1 MVAVARPLSAPEMF
15 NQLDVHVIGQD
26 RAKKQLCSALY
37 NHQLGLRYR
46 LHPQSEGRTLGLHH
60 RLLAGP
66 TGVGKSLLI
75 MIAGRILDVP
85 VAWVSSTS
93 LVETGYVG
101 QPVESVLVALLD
113 AAEGDLERAEQGI
126 IMLDE
131 FDKLRRALD
140 VGRDVSGEGV
150 QRGLLTL
157 LDGRRTKI
165 KYRERDVWIDTSRIL
180 FLAAGA
186 FEGITTLVAQRL
198 AREVHPTRPL
208 GFVSKRP
215 DPRLYSEADLWAHV
229 LPEDIVQFGFLREL
243 VGRFA
248 GIITLDP
255 LTKPDLLRL
264 LNEAPHS
271 PLRMKRDFFEMH
283 GIALEFEDESLQAIV
298 ECSLARGF
306 GARML
311 TTVINEAFVGLE
323 YSVTLL
329 APSGVGALRF
339 SREAIEGR
347 VAPEMVPVDQVL
359 NPARPR
365 ITADELRRHGPQAA
379 QKQKQEQL
387 KLEIRER
394 LAAEGIHSIA
404 PEESR
409 IDVPDPVD
417 DPRPEPRTESRG
429 DSSDDASPGPHEKAR
444 PDVPDEPPLDGRDRP
459 TLFD

>member
-60 RLLAGP
+60 RLIAGP

-198 AREVHPTRPL
+198 AREVHPLRPL

-283 GIALEFEDESLQAIV
+283 GIALEFEDEFLSMRPFRCIKGVKETWCHIDYPYELKRLITP
-298 ECSLARGF
+298 SDLAD
-306 GARML
+306 
-311 TTVINEAFVGLE
+311 LE
-323 YSVTLL
+323 YALL
-329 APSGVGALRF
+329 FLFKP
-339 SREAIEGR
+339 
-347 VAPEMVPVDQVL
+347 
-359 NPARPR
+359 PAGYS
-365 ITADELRRHGPQAA
+365 ISTWNGLYF
-379 QKQKQEQL
+379 K
-387 KLEIRER
+387 
-394 LAAEGIHSIA
+394 LAAAEDGAIFGTMH
-404 PEESR
+404 
-409 IDVPDPVD
+409 DVNLEPLGVPAD
-417 DPRPEPRTESRG
+417 DPAVRLIQA
-429 DSSDDASPGPHEKAR
+429 SDLSPADPGTHRFAR
-444 PDVPDEPPLDGRDRP
+444 IEI
-459 TLFD
+459 